1 MKKKK
6 NKDKNDY
13 SEEYIKK
20 HRKFPVKNTVVI
32 AICVI
37 AQITLIFFA
46 VTAEAEEPEDIIK
59 NYQVTVEPL
68 EDGSL
73 DIEYKFLWKAVS
85 MEDLT
90 WVEIGVPNYYFSI
103 YKDSVSSSIKEI
115 SDISEDGYTGV
126 RLDFNRAYRGGELLE
141 FSFKIN
147 QEQMLC
153 KNDSGYFYEFVPCWF
168 NSTPVEKY
176 EFRWKNSESCLGAD
190 GTELKNGYRCKTGS
204 LQCGE
209 FDKMVVRYSPDAFMN
224 AETVEFEEFDESL
237 VYNALEDD
245 KIGYIAILCFIAV
258 LLLLVEVSLLD
269 SHVSYIRGR
278 GFITS
283 YGHPVYTYGYQ
294 NPKYVRAINRAHSAP
309 YTHNRG
315 GFRGGGGGCAC
326 ACACA
331 CAGGGRAGCSQK
343 DTYST
348 EKIFTATQKEDVSYE
363 HKS

>member
-1 MKKKK
+1 MKK

-20 HRKFPVKNTVVI
+20 HRKFPVKNTVAIVI
-32 AICVI
+32 CIV
-37 AQITLIFFA
+37 AQIVSIFLA
-46 VTAEAEEPEDIIK
+46 VTAEADKPQDIIQ

-90 WVEIGVPNYYFSI
+90 WVEIGVPNYYFSV

-115 SDISEDGYTGV
+115 SDISEDNYTGV
-126 RLDFNRAYRGGELLE
+126 RLDFNRAYRGGETLE

-153 KNDSGYFYEFVPCWF
+153 QNDNGYFYEFIPCWF
-168 NSTPVEKY
+168 NSTPVEKF
-176 EFRWKNSESCLGAD
+176 EFRWKNSDTCFGAENA
-190 GTELKNGYRCKTGS
+190 ELKNGYYTKTGT
-204 LQCGE
+204 LKCGE
-209 FDKMVVRYSPDAFMN
+209 FEKMVVSYSPDTFPD
-224 AETVEFEEFDESL
+224 AEVADYESFDESL
-237 VYNALEDD
+237 VYNELEANR
-245 KIGYIAILCFIAV
+245 IINIIFFCVIAV
-258 LLLLVEVSLLD
+258 VLLGFEIYLLD

-278 GFITS
+278 GFISS

-294 NPKYVRAINRAHSAP
+294 NPKYVKAYNRAHAP
-309 YTHNRG
+309 SHTHSRG
-315 GFRGGGGGCAC
+315 GFRSGGCAC

-343 DTYST
+343 DTFST
-348 EKIFTATQKEDVSYE
+348 VKSFETQQKEEVAL
-363 HKS
+363 